1 MQMAMQNMNVVFVA
15 IFCQEL
21 TYCAYERWLDLTLM
35 YEWQF
40 CTELRWDQI
49 PCSMIIP
56 SYLADDVGHLNI

>member
-40 CTELRWDQI
+40 CTELR
-49 PCSMIIP
+49 
-56 SYLADDVGHLNI
+56 

>member
-15 IFCQEL
+15 ILL
-21 TYCAYERWLDLTLM
+21 TYCAYEGWLDLTLM
-35 YEWQF
+35 YERQF